1 MDEKQISVLHRYF
14 FIFSIILFTIY
25 IACILLSL
33 FNPELPFADIGCLV
47 FVAIAILIVQDD
59 INNKI
64 ERIGTVKPWGIVSLP
79 NFTLLLL
86 VFYIILFL
94 FHRIGQADRIR
105 WLVIA
110 QYDSILLDK
119 TFRAL
124 QKLRQL

>member
-14 FIFSIILFTIY
+14 FIFSIIFLTIY
-25 IACILLSL
+25 IVCILLSL
-33 FNPELPFADIGCLV
+33 LNPELHPVIFGCLV
-47 FVAIAILIVQDD
+47 FVAIALLIVQDD

-64 ERIGTVKPWGIVSLP
+64 EKIGTFKSWGIVSLP
-79 NFTLLLL
+79 SFTLLLL
-86 VFYIILFL
+86 VFYIVLFL

-105 WLVIA
+105 WVVIA

-124 QKLRQL
+124 QKLRQM